1 MPQPPRRPFRPRP
14 SPPREPGSHEQE
26 ERPQGNR
33 EQGFRPQGNNAQ
45 NKRPQARREY
55 GSHPQGDSA
64 PSNRSQSNREYGHR
78 PQGNGVQGNREQFKR
93 TQGNRE
99 PVKREPGNRAQRKLN
114 RTQGGHEHGTSWEKS
129 ADWYDGIIGER
140 GSELYQAVVIPGALN
155 LLAPKRGERVL
166 DLGCGQGVFSR
177 ALAQEG
183 CQVTGVDAAPTLI
196 QKARTYPVKPPVRYL
211 ARDAAQIEDL
221 GEFDAASAI
230 LCVQNMEH
238 LDVVSAAAAK
248 VLKPGGRML
257 WVVNHPAFRIP
268 RQTSWGNDEAAKI
281 QYRRIDAYSSTL
293 SIPIIMHPGK
303 ADSETTTSFHRS
315 LQTLTG
321 TGFGA
326 GLRLA
331 GIEEWYSHKESQ
343 PGPRANAENRARK
356 EFPLFLALLWEKR

>member
-1 MPQPPRRPFRPRP
+1 MWEDKSKDIVRSRWQSPPAGASCPMPPPRRPFRPRP
-14 SPPREPGSHEQE
+14 APPREQD
-26 ERPQGNR
+26 ERQQGYR
-33 EQGFRPQGNNAQ
+33 EQG
-45 NKRPQARREY
+45 
-55 GSHPQGDSA
+55 D
-64 PSNRSQSNREYGHR
+64 R
-78 PQGNGVQGNREQFKR
+78 PQGNGALGNHLQGNREQGNREQFKR
-93 TQGNRE
+93 PQ
-99 PVKREPGNRAQRKLN
+99 GNRAQRKLE
-114 RTQGGHEHGTSWEKS
+114 QGKRAPGSHTHGTSWEKS

-140 GSELYQAVVIPGALN
+140 GSELYQAVVIPGALR

-177 ALAQEG
+177 ALAQAG
-183 CQVTGVDAAPTLI
+183 CLVTGVDAAPTLI

-268 RQTSWGNDEAAKI
+268 RQTSWGNDQATKI

-303 ADSETTTSFHRS
+303 ADSEVTTSFHRS

-343 PGPRANAENRARK
+343 PGPRAPAENRARK

>member
-14 SPPREPGSHEQE
+14 SPQREPGSREQE
-26 ERPQGNR
+26 NRQQGGREQGERPQGNN
-33 EQGFRPQGNNAQ
+33 EQG
-45 NKRPQARREY
+45 
-55 GSHPQGDSA
+55 
-64 PSNRSQSNREYGHR
+64 NREYGKR
-78 PQGNGVQGNREQFKR
+78 PQ
-93 TQGNRE
+93 
-99 PVKREPGNRAQRKLN
+99 GNRAQRKLAKS
-114 RTQGGHEHGTSWEKS
+114 GHTHGTSWEKS

-140 GSELYQAVVIPGALN
+140 GSELYQAVVIPGALG
-155 LLAPKRGERVL
+155 LLAPKPGERVL

-177 ALAQEG
+177 ALAQAG
-183 CQVTGVDAAPTLI
+183 CLVTGVDAAPTLI

-268 RQTSWGNDEAAKI
+268 RQTSWGNDQATKV

-293 SIPIIMHPGK
+293 SIPIIMHPGRP
-303 ADSETTTSFHRS
+303 DSETTTSFHRS

-343 PGPRANAENRARK
+343 PGPRAAAENRYRK

>member
-14 SPPREPGSHEQE
+14 SPPREPGSREQDD
-26 ERPQGNR
+26 RPQGQR
-33 EQGFRPQGNNAQ
+33 EQGSRPQGSSEQ
-45 NKRPQARREY
+45 GRREY
-55 GSHPQGDSA
+55 GK
-64 PSNRSQSNREYGHR
+64 R
-78 PQGNGVQGNREQFKR
+78 PQGH
-93 TQGNRE
+93 RE
-99 PVKREPGNRAQRKLN
+99 PAKREFGNRAQRKLN
-114 RTQGGHEHGTSWEKS
+114 RTQGGHSHGTSWEKS

-177 ALAQEG
+177 ALAQAG

-268 RQTSWGNDEAAKI
+268 RQTSWGNDEATKI

-293 SIPIIMHPGK
+293 SIPIIMHPGRP
-303 ADSETTTSFHRS
+303 DSETTTSFHRS

-321 TGFGA
+321 TGFSA

-331 GIEEWYSHKESQ
+331 GMEEWYSHKESQ
-343 PGPRANAENRARK
+343 PGPRAKAENRARK